1 MRGTELHT
9 DVPAGGM
16 LGRGLFALNFSVFCS
31 RSSSIS
37 VVGGQSVGSRGGGVR
52 EGVLWQRAAAVASSL
67 LLTACRLR
75 IVELTLPRVSV
86 RLLPGVGVYLSLY
99 TRVAINGKRYVP

>member
-1 MRGTELHT
+1 M
-9 DVPAGGM
+9 
-16 LGRGLFALNFSVFCS
+16 FSPWA
-31 RSSSIS
+31 SSIS

-52 EGVLWQRAAAVASSL
+52 EGVRWQRMAAVASSSL
-67 LLTACRLR
+67 LIACRLR